1 MGFSAELVADSGSK
15 IPNCFF
21 FLLFKNN
28 FNELSE
34 ESKTQRGV
42 SLFFRVKKIP
52 NGKLISFVRL
62 YKGQKN

>member
-15 IPNCFF
+15 IPNC
-21 FLLFKNN
+21 LKKNN

-42 SLFFRVKKIP
+42 SLFFRVKKFQTE
-52 NGKLISFVRL
+52 N
-62 YKGQKN
+62 